1 MGLKAVI
8 ASLIMSFS
16 VAAANATEDYI
27 THLDETV
34 NNFETFHLKK
44 EAEIDSLKTSLNACN
59 DDEKKYYIAMDL
71 YRAYQTYN
79 LDSALIYVKTSLALA
94 EQLGN
99 DERLMDTQIAQAYL
113 YLYTSMYMESHDI
126 FNSLDIKGCSQW
138 LQRAYYHLG
147 MNLYQNLSTY
157 SADNQLKDEYQRAYY
172 NYRDSALIYTPEDD
186 VRTAERYADVGDYN
200 KALDLLTDGLQDGLT
215 DREAG
220 IKYYIISEVYDKQG
234 NRRMQKKYLAMAAN
248 ADIHNGVREYIA
260 LRKLALILYEEGD
273 VERAYR
279 YLHRCV
285 DDANAC
291 NVRLRIIEVSS
302 IIPLIDSAY
311 SAKEA
316 RDKRSL
322 TILLACVFLLAC
334 LLIGSLLYIRRR
346 NLSLSKAKQELQSL
360 NEELKQNYLAQE
372 SLSQQLKA
380 VNDDL
385 TDVNQKQKALNET
398 LLTANRIKEEYIMRF
413 MTLCLEYISKM
424 ENYRNSL
431 IKVASSRN
439 FDKLFAAIKSSQY
452 VTKEINEFYRNFDE
466 TFLTLFPDFVKKFN
480 ELLMP
485 QERLH
490 IAPGDGLNTEM
501 RIYALMRL
509 GISDGQRVSQFLR
522 CSFSTLYNYRTKMRN
537 RAKDRDTFETDVLN
551 IN

>member
-1 MGLKAVI
+1 MGLKTVT

-16 VAAANATEDYI
+16 VATANATDDYI
-27 THLDETV
+27 TRLDETV
-34 NNFETFHLKK
+34 NNAETFHLKK
-44 EAEIDSLKTSLNACN
+44 EAEIDSLKTELNTC
-59 DDEKKYYIAMDL
+59 DDYEKKYYIAMDI

-94 EQLGN
+94 EQLG
-99 DERLMDTQIAQAYL
+99 DKERLMDTQIARAYL

-126 FNSLDIKGCSQW
+126 FTSLDIRGCSQW

-157 SADNQLKDEYQRAYY
+157 SADYQLKDEYQRAYY

-186 VRTAERYADVGDYN
+186 VRTAERYADIGDYN
-200 KALDLLTDGLQDGLT
+200 KALGLLSDGLQDGLT

-220 IKYYIISEVYDKQG
+220 IKYYIISEVYAKQG
-234 NRRMQKKYLAMAAN
+234 NRQLQKKYLAMAAD

-273 VERAYR
+273 IERAYR

-322 TILLACVFLLAC
+322 TVLLACVFLLAC
-334 LLIGSLLYIRRR
+334 LLIGSVLYIRRR
-346 NLSLSKAKQELQSL
+346 NSSLSKAKQELQSL
-360 NEELKQNYLAQE
+360 NEELKQNYRAQE
-372 SLSQQLKA
+372 KLSQELKA

-385 TDVNQKQKALNET
+385 TDVNQKQKSLNET
-398 LLTANRIKEEYIMRF
+398 LVTANRIKEEYIMRF
-413 MTLCLEYISKM
+413 MTLCLEYIAKM

-431 IKVASSRN
+431 VKVASSRN

-480 ELLMP
+480 ELLIP
-485 QERLH
+485 QEQFR

-522 CSFSTLYNYRTKMRN
+522 CSSSTLYNYRTKMRN
-537 RAKDRDTFETDVLN
+537 RAKDRSTFETDVLN